1 MPWSELLCGAVKAD
15 LILWL
20 GIKVS
25 LMETDDPA
33 AKQAVGLRQRITTL
47 EA

>member
-1 MPWSELLCGAVKAD
+1 MGLLSGTVKAD

-20 GIKVS
+20 GTEIS

-33 AKQAVGLRQRITTL
+33 AKGEVGLRQRISTQ
-47 EA
+47 EV